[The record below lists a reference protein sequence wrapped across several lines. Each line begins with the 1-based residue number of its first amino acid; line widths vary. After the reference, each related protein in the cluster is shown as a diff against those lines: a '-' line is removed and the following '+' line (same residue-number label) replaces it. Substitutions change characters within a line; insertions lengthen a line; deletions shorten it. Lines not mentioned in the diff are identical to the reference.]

1 MARQPDIQYVQYY
14 TGGSAARKLESEK
27 RPAKNGAKLP
37 QVRRRGQKR
46 KVICIDPISVC
57 ALVVAVGM
65 VIAMAVGMLRLG
77 NLTDQA
83 DRMASYA
90 DAVEAENAALRA
102 EYRAGYD
109 LQDVEQK
116 ALAMGLVP
124 GDQLQHVTVK
134 VEVPQP
140 EPELTPWQE
149 FCRFV
154 TEMFA

>member
-14 TGGSAARKLESEK
+14 TGGSAARKLEPEK
-27 RPAKNGAKLP
+27 RQIKNGAKLP
-37 QVRRRGQKR
+37 QVRRRRQKR

-57 ALVVAVGM
+57 ALMVAVGM

-83 DRMASYA
+83 DRMGEYA
-90 DAVEAENAALRA
+90 TAVEQENAALRA

-109 LQDVEQK
+109 LHDVEQK
-116 ALAMGLVP
+116 ALDMGLVP
-124 GDQLQHVTVK
+124 EDQLRHITVK
-134 VEVPQP
+134 AEVPES
-140 EPELTPWQE
+140 EPELTGWQE

-154 TEMFA
+154 SEMFA